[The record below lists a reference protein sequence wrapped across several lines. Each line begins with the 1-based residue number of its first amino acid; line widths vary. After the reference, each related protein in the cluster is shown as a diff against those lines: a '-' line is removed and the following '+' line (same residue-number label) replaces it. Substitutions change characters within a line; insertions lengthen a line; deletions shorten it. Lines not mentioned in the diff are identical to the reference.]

1 MLEAF
6 RGQHLRGLEFDYQLL
21 LGRCLH
27 RKLSRFLAFEDAVDV
42 GGAAV
47 PLCDHAI
54 LMRALD
60 NEFLFG
66 GLAHNHFG
74 SRQNPAEG
82 IGKSPGGV
90 LMLGRGKH

>member
-1 MLEAF
+1 MLSSTTSAASAKAF
-6 RGQHLRGLEFDYQLL
+6 CAVRTDLAAL
-21 LGRCLH
+21 LGR
-27 RKLSRFLAFEDAVDV
+27 FL
-42 GGAAV
+42 AV

-74 SRQNPAEG
+74 SRQNPAKG